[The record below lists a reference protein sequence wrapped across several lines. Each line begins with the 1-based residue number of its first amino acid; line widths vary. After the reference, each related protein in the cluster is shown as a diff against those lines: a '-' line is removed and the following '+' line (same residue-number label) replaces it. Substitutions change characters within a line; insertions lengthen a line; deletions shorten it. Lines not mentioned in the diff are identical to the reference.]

1 MGDRKGQESFPVLG
15 ISRYHEDLFSNN
27 SLLFHELHGE
37 RHIDRPHKHDF
48 FMILLFEKARGMHKI
63 DFIEHSLGDYQLH
76 LVFPGQVHQWHVEEE
91 TVGYQLMVDRSLFE
105 HIVPSFRFP
114 QTFYQ
119 KHPVLQLSPEQFTTL
134 RYEFG
139 QIGQSLQCKNICWPL
154 LTSRLQIVSLLVS
167 LVLEGMFKDIQVYN
181 INPILSKFSILVD
194 RYFRE
199 SRSVGFYA
207 EKLYI
212 SANYLNILCR
222 KYMFISASFLI
233 QDRVLLEAKRLLK
246 VSDRSVKEIAYE
258 LGFYDQASFSKFFKS
273 KTGVIPSA
281 FREQN

>member
-15 ISRYHEDLFSNN
+15 ISRYHEDIFSNN

-63 DFIEHSLGDYQLH
+63 DFIEHSLRDYQLH

-139 QIGQSLQCKNICWPL
+139 QIGQGLQCRNICWPL
-154 LTSRLQIVSLLVS
+154 LTSRLQVVSLLVS
-167 LVLEGMFKDIQVYN
+167 LVLEDTFRDIQAYN

-194 RYFRE
+194 HCFRE
-199 SRSVGFYA
+199 SRSVAFYA
-207 EKLYI
+207 DKLCI
-212 SANYLNILCR
+212 SANYLNILCK